1 MVSDFS
7 PEATRNLPLGSIANP
22 RGCFS
27 VGALERYESLPLVE
41 STLNAASVLVVRSE
55 AYRNFPFGV
64 RCRSAAQMSLSVLR
78 GGGPPGAPIA
88 PRGAPGWSLES
99 AGRAEAELVSVSS
112 PVFASSDSVVTVA
125 TSSDRRYTNLLSGEK
140 MKCRGPVPCFICA
153 TAGVFEVR
161 RPDFSSKTNWKIWSV
176 PRFGTETKRLVAL
189 TRIEWAL

>member
-27 VGALERYESLPLVE
+27 VGALERYESFPLAE
-41 STLNAASVLVVRSE
+41 STLNAARVLEVRSE

-78 GGGPPGAPIA
+78 GCG
-88 PRGAPGWSLES
+88 RGAPGWSFES
-99 AGRAEAELVSVSS
+99 GGSAEAELTSASS

-125 TSSDRRYTNLLSGEK
+125 RSSERRYTNLLSGEK
-140 MKCRGPVPCFICA
+140 MKCRGPVPGFIWA
-153 TAGVFEVR
+153 TAGVFEAR

-176 PRFGTETKRLVAL
+176 PRFGT
-189 TRIEWAL
+189 

>member
-1 MVSDFS
+1 MVYDFS

-27 VGALERYESLPLVE
+27 VGALERYESFPLPK
-41 STLNAASVLVVRSE
+41 STLNAASVLEVRSE

-99 AGRAEAELVSVSS
+99 AGRAEAERVSLHH
-112 PVFASSDSVVTVA
+112 PASAPSARVA
-125 TSSDRRYTNLLSGEK
+125 T
-140 MKCRGPVPCFICA
+140 
-153 TAGVFEVR
+153 
-161 RPDFSSKTNWKIWSV
+161 RP
-176 PRFGTETKRLVAL
+176 PRP
-189 TRIEWAL
+189 